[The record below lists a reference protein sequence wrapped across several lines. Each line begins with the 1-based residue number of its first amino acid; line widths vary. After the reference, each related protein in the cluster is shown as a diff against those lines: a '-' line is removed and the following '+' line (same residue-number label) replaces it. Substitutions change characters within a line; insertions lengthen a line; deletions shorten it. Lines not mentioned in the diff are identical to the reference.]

1 MTEIVENLAAW
12 QQTYRENFLAH
23 FQATGETDFKR
34 YNRVKQSSE
43 ISSAGVTLSQ
53 SRLVFITSAGGYL
66 PKTQAAFDAE
76 NPLGDYS
83 IRLIPKQSPLDAL
96 AFAHTHYDHAA
107 VDADPQVLVPLR
119 HLEALEQ
126 VGVIGTL
133 TDNVIGYMGY
143 QPDVTRI
150 VHELVPSVVE
160 AAQRQNANAA
170 LLVPA

>member
-1 MTEIVENLAAW
+1 MTEIVESLTEW

-34 YNRVKQSSE
+34 YNRVKQSGV
-43 ISSAGVTLSQ
+43 IQSAGLDLSQ
-53 SRLVFITSAGGYL
+53 SRLVFITSAGSYI
-66 PKTQAAFDAE
+66 PKAQTAFDAE

-83 IRLIPKQSPLDAL
+83 IRLIPQHTPLDAL

-119 HLEALEQ
+119 HLEALAQE
-126 VGVIGTL
+126 GLIGAL
-133 TDNVIGYMGY
+133 AENVIGYMGY

-160 AAQRQNANAA
+160 AAQRERAHAA